1 VHLQM
6 PFIRLTGS
14 PSERGRQ
21 QGYLLMQLILEGLTN
36 LRRAV
41 PPERWRR
48 ARSMGAKS
56 FARLRAVAP
65 ALTAELEGL
74 AEVTRLDILDV
85 YLLSCFEYFD
95 EGLTGCT
102 SVGLQTSDGTFVAQ
116 NWDAPAGRS
125 KELVTLVHDDLDRP
139 FVTIASAGTL
149 GWVGMNGAG
158 LAFVNNDL
166 IVDRSQKGIPSL
178 AIRRLMLATGSVD
191 EALEVLR
198 KSDHLGG
205 RCFIIGDA
213 SGSLSMAEISPSAG
227 VADAAVQVIR
237 HTNHPL
243 LPVITAWEDIE
254 VVAQLYPSSRERLR
268 AAYRFPLESARDIE
282 ALLSDRT
289 GAPDAICKSISQRE
303 HTETAFSVIFDCR
316 RREAMI
322 SLGRPD
328 RIPYQRVRLD
338 VRAMA

>member
-1 VHLQM
+1 MHPQM

-21 QGYLLMQLILEGLTN
+21 HGSLLTQLILKALTG
-36 LRRAV
+36 LRRAT
-41 PPERWRR
+41 PPEQWHR
-48 ARSMGAKS
+48 AKSMGAKS

-65 ALTAELEGL
+65 DLTAELEGV
-74 AEVTRLDILDV
+74 AEAAHLDSLDV

-95 EGLTGCT
+95 KGRTGCT
-102 SVGLQTSDGTFVAQ
+102 SVGLQTSEGIFVAQ
-116 NWDAPAGRS
+116 NWDAPCGS
-125 KELVTLVHDDLDRP
+125 EQLVTLVHEDPDRP

-166 IVDRSQKGIPSL
+166 IVDKSPDGTPSL
-178 AIRRLMLATGSVD
+178 AIRRLMLATGSVG
-191 EALEVLR
+191 EALDVLR
-198 KSDHLGG
+198 NSDHLGG
-205 RCFIIGDA
+205 RCFLIGDA
-213 SGSLSMAEISPSAG
+213 SGSLSVAEVSPSVG
-227 VADAAVQVIR
+227 VADTAVQVIR

-243 LPVITAWEDIE
+243 LPAIAVWEDIE

-268 AAYRFPLESARDIE
+268 AAYRLPLESARDIE
-282 ALLSDRT
+282 ALLRDRT
-289 GAPDAICKSISQRE
+289 GAPDAICKSASQRE
-303 HTETAFSVIFDCR
+303 QTETAFSVIFDCR

-322 SLGRPD
+322 ALGRPD
-328 RIPYQRVRLD
+328 RAPYQRFRLD